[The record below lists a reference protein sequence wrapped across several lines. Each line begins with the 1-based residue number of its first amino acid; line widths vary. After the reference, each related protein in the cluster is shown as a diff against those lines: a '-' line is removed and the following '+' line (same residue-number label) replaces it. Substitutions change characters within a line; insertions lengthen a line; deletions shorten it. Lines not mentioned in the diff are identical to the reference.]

1 MKYKDKNTQ
10 KLGIKYQERT
20 DDYQQRYGYNY
31 NWNNYSSTP
40 QVSLRDFY
48 IFRCSNKIKDHG
60 WWRSLSDDDQKRVFL
75 KSKKH
80 TMDELMDMFPGDIN
94 KKRNGRID
102 EILR

>member
-20 DDYQQRYGYNY
+20 DVYEHRYGYN
-31 NWNNYSSTP
+31 WSFDFESKP
-40 QVSLRDFY
+40 KISLRDMY
-48 IFRCSNKIKDHG
+48 IFRCSKVKDYG
-60 WWRSLSDDDQKRVFL
+60 WWNSLTEADKKNAFL

-102 EILR
+102 EILK